1 VVAQGDSLRDTLEA
15 LYRLEM
21 NIRNFAHF
29 LVLCENNA
37 RTYEHN
43 EGRLRCERLCEEV
56 RQAQAFLLN
65 NARRRAWKMRYD
77 AYDVEVQNEARES
90 GQTHAVNDID
100 DGGMASA
107 TAAKTADDF
116 AGLFADLSI
125 SRISGIL
132 EELAQKQLSDDEAS
146 PTLVLG
152 QAFAELDALSAF
164 AETCFFDVLNSARD
178 VMAKCP
184 RERYPHDALLKC
196 CLWPL
201 RSRWLAVA
209 KSYVKEIQNK
219 AAEAAARELVEGDE
233 ASASKKAAAIA
244 LSGVG
249 GSAEGGDD
257 DARRSKAAA
266 KKEKKREGEQQRK
279 RQEAS
284 TCASEAAA
292 AAAAAAADDAK
303 RKAELEAKRVKEEEE
318 YDAMLARRAQEIAD
332 KEAEQERRRRQEFEE
347 EKRRKEEEKKREED
361 ELKLALKRSKEDAK
375 RAEKQRR
382 EQEKKQAALDA
393 AAAEAQASQPPS
405 QEGARTQRPA
415 PAPANDAAI
424 EARMQ
429 AQLNIFGDDASRMG
443 LSAGARGVPP
453 ARPQPYRPPGA
464 PGSMV
469 TPPAAADAANV
480 TSVGGSSSA
489 AAGVTGMPP
498 FWLNTGASVLPS
510 QPSPL
515 PWLSPPAPPAQPMS
529 SFLPPAPPSAIV
541 APSAP
546 SAATEG
552 GAAAGTGLSNA
563 TGEYNCFLN
572 SIVQS
577 LYRCRCFRQ
586 HLANARVAS
595 DDVVPG
601 HPLFKDIAVVLAL
614 KDLCQAVTQGVVL
627 RRDAQQQQPHV
638 MAPTTLRVALAAL
651 SQTAG
656 AGEAAV
662 NEMADATEVLSIMF
676 ECFQRVSQYNRA
688 RMSEAAAAQLGV
700 APITRMFSLSVR
712 EQIYCRK
719 CRRPSHVLAYES
731 FFQIVAST
739 ALRYE
744 HPRWASFEDTL
755 HHIITSDTKGCD
767 TDFGGCGEQKN
778 LEHEL
783 VRAPKVFT
791 IALSWAT
798 GQASEAD
805 VQDTMAALPEVIHPM
820 KIYRTLG
827 PASPLDAGPDVPY
840 QLRAMVCYYGSHY
853 ACYARDDERPVWTRY
868 DDANV
873 NVVGDWGALRAACA
887 KGHLQPTVLFYE
899 STAWEAP

>member
-1 VVAQGDSLRDTLEA
+1 
-15 LYRLEM
+15 M
-21 NIRNFAHF
+21 
-29 LVLCENNA
+29 
-37 RTYEHN
+37 
-43 EGRLRCERLCEEV
+43 
-56 RQAQAFLLN
+56 
-65 NARRRAWKMRYD
+65 
-77 AYDVEVQNEARES
+77 
-90 GQTHAVNDID
+90 
-100 DGGMASA
+100 GG
-107 TAAKTADDF
+107 
-116 AGLFADLSI
+116 G
-125 SRISGIL
+125 
-132 EELAQKQLSDDEAS
+132 
-146 PTLVLG
+146 
-152 QAFAELDALSAF
+152 
-164 AETCFFDVLNSARD
+164 
-178 VMAKCP
+178 
-184 RERYPHDALLKC
+184 
-196 CLWPL
+196 
-201 RSRWLAVA
+201 
-209 KSYVKEIQNK
+209 
-219 AAEAAARELVEGDE
+219 
-233 ASASKKAAAIA
+233 
-244 LSGVG
+244 
-249 GSAEGGDD
+249 AEGGDD
-257 DARRSKAAA
+257 EAKRAKAAA
-266 KKEKKREGEQQRK
+266 KEKKKAGEQRK
-279 RQEAS
+279 REEAS
-284 TCASEAAA
+284 TCASEAA

-303 RKAELEAKRVKEEEE
+303 RKAELEAKRAKEEEE

-332 KEAEQERRRRQEFEE
+332 KEAEQERRRRQEFKE
-347 EKRRKEEEKKREED
+347 EKRRKEEEKKREEE
-361 ELKLALKRSKEDAK
+361 ELKVALKRSKDDAK

-405 QEGARTQRPA
+405 QEGVRPQR

-469 TPPAAADAANV
+469 TPSALPATDPANV
-480 TSVGGSSSA
+480 TSFGDSGTA
-489 AAGVTGMPP
+489 AGGVTGMPP

-515 PWLSPPAPPAQPMS
+515 PWLTPPAPPAQPMS

-577 LYRCRCFRQ
+577 LYRCRCFRL

-614 KDLCQAVTQGVVL
+614 KDLCHAVTQGVVL

-688 RMSEAAAAQLGV
+688 RLSEAAAAQLGV
-700 APITRMFSLSVR
+700 APITRMFSLSVK

-719 CRRPSHVLAYES
+719 CWRPSHVLAYES

-744 HPRWASFEDTL
+744 RPRWASFEDTL

-791 IALSWAT
+791 IALSWDT

-827 PASPLDAGPDVPY
+827 PASQLDAGPDVPY

-899 STAWEAP
+899 STAWEAIDTQRSKRHRHTQRTHTTAMPAVPPSQASPWASGTQPQPHRRARITWSQWPGPALVRSARSRKSPPRRRQRPPPAS